1 MRFFF
6 DNNLAPRFAEAL
18 RVLDG
23 GTHTITHLRERF
35 APQIADLDWINALAS
50 EGDWVIISGDVRIS
64 KNRLERQAWLESGLT
79 AFFLAKGWTGL
90 RLWDQAWR
98 LMKWWPEIVA
108 QAERIQAGAGFVIP
122 LKSSKLEQLRI

>member
-1 MRFFF
+1 VKFFF
-6 DNNLAPRFAEAL
+6 DSNLAPRFAEAL

-23 GTHTITHLRERF
+23 GTHTIKHLRERF
-35 APQIADLDWINALAS
+35 APEIADLDWIKELAS

-64 KNRLERQAWLESGLT
+64 QNRSERQAWLESGLA

-108 QAERIQAGAGFVIP
+108 QAGRIRAGAGFVVP
-122 LKSSKLEQLRI
+122 LKSSKLEQLRL